1 MTKTFYCFVWAFFF
15 TLACVPEIQSQEK
28 EVRLLSDPFTEI
40 SAGSGIDVFL
50 TQGEAAQVVVESD
63 KSVLDKIVTRVEGNV
78 LKIYIR
84 NNLRWV
90 RSHSLKVYVTMKEV
104 NGLSISGGADL
115 RTTAPLT
122 TAQLTVNCSGGGDA
136 YIAVIANHVELYA
149 SGGADIDIKGETQTL
164 KADASG
170 GADIG
175 ARELKAQRVVAEASG
190 GADIEVYAGEEIQAN
205 ATGGGDIHY
214 YGLPGKKTINKSGG
228 GEVFEKP

>member
-1 MTKTFYCFVWAFFF
+1 MTTKNYSFVLGLLFVVCC
-15 TLACVPEIQSQEK
+15 LPEVQSQEQ
-28 EVRLLSDPFTEI
+28 EERLLTEPYTEI
-40 SAGSGIDVFL
+40 SAESGIDVFL
-50 TQGEAAQVVVESD
+50 TQGELAQVLVEAD

-90 RSHSLKVYVTMKEV
+90 RSQSLKVYVTMKEIK
-104 NGLSISGGADL
+104 GLSISGGADL
-115 RTTAPLT
+115 RTTAAIT

-136 YIAVIANHVELYA
+136 YIAVKANHVELYA

-170 GADIG
+170 GADIV

-205 ATGGGDIHY
+205 ATGGGDIDY
-214 YGLPGKKTINKSGG
+214 YGLPVKKSINKSGG
-228 GEVFEKP
+228 GDVSEKR